1 MLEHQMYVD
10 QVETPLY
17 AFENTYVVQTNRIS
31 VMQTIDCYNNH
42 LISHLTV
49 GSYIDSYL
57 YFMCFTWISVLN
69 VRWTYRFKK
78 YKNGFLKCDIRYFF
92 CLRVTS

>member
-1 MLEHQMYVD
+1 MLEHQIYVD
-10 QVETPLY
+10 QVETPLKI
-17 AFENTYVVQTNRIS
+17 VQTIRIS

-57 YFMCFTWISVLN
+57 YFMCFTWILILN
-69 VRWTYRFKK
+69 VRWTYRFKKK

-92 CLRVTS
+92 CLRVSR

>member
-17 AFENTYVVQTNRIS
+17 AFENSNRIS
-31 VMQTIDCYNNH
+31 VMQTIDCYKNH

-57 YFMCFTWISVLN
+57 YFMCFTWILIFN

-78 YKNGFLKCDIRYFF
+78 IQEWIFKMWH
-92 CLRVTS
+92 